1 MNPSL
6 SKINEG
12 LDPINGIPRKKE
24 VTFDLQKS
32 LDLPSRNRVGTR
44 KKYFSVRE
52 IVERIHGTFQSPIDL
67 TGPKSRKIAQKPIEQ
82 LKCVSMKYLKFAEDV
97 RPPYIGTYTKNSS
110 PATSRLCKNPFMRSL
125 PFTDYNYDSEVEWED
140 PGEGEDLDSEA
151 EEELGDDEEGDEMEG
166 FLDDEGAVEGI
177 RGANVKHRP
186 LIGDLEPISTGLCWD
201 VQGIESA
208 PSSFDSPAPLDLRC
222 FKLDI
227 ISGKLT

>member
-1 MNPSL
+1 MNFSL
-6 SKINEG
+6 SKIDEG
-12 LDPINGIPRKKE
+12 LDSINAIPKTND
-24 VTFDLQKS
+24 VTFDLQKP
-32 LDLPSRNRVGTR
+32 LNLPSRNRIGTR
-44 KKYFSVRE
+44 KKFFSVRE

-67 TGPKSRKIAQKPIEQ
+67 TGPKTRKIDQKPIEQ
-82 LKCVSMKYLKFAEDV
+82 LERVSMKYLKFAEDV

-110 PATSRLCKNPFMRSL
+110 PATSKLCKNPFVRSL
-125 PFTDYNYDSEVEWED
+125 PFTDYDYDSEVEWED

-166 FLDDEGAVEGI
+166 FLDDEEAVEGI

-208 PSSFDSPAPLDLRC
+208 PSNFDVPTPLDLRC

-227 ISGKLT
+227 ISSKLT